1 MEYIINAINVAAGL
15 LQFITVMVLELV
27 MVILNWKNVFI
38 SVITLKGNIVK

>member
-15 LQFITVMVLELV
+15 LQFITVIVLELV